1 MKKKLL
7 LTFAIV
13 AVLTGGYFQSKAAQ
27 NAIPECQGE
36 DFRICDWKIVYGK
49 WVPMYGDWSY

>member
-13 AVLTGGYFQSKAAQ
+13 AVLTAGYFQSKASQSAWPVCDG
-27 NAIPECQGE
+27 NAGN
-36 DFRICDWKIVYGK
+36 ICDWKIVYGK
-49 WVPMYGDWSY
+49 WVPAYDEWE